1 MSDKEITY
9 FNTRLDRCWVLWHST
24 NTWYNEDVSWVNL
37 KMLVFFD
44 QWPLRLYAFKDK
56 ADSYVIHPL
65 ICSSVFSTTVDDRHA
80 VHCGARERVGMR
92 WRHKKARPKARAPGR
107 GRVFFAGARWRRAF
121 SWKPWRRAVM
131 KVCAHMDREDGA
143 AKRKGR
149 SAALIFC
156 AWIRLQ
162 RPRRTKEALA
172 EQLAAEGYL
181 RSNGKLPS
189 ALSAS
194 ARWSVAFARKRSGA
208 ARRDAQQQNY
218 LRM

>member
-1 MSDKEITY
+1 MSSFVT
-9 FNTRLDRCWVLWHST
+9 LWLPT

-37 KMLVFFD
+37 KLLVFFD
-44 QWPLRLYAFKDK
+44 QWSLFLYAFKDK

-92 WRHKKARPKARAPGR
+92 WRQKKARPKARAPGR
-107 GRVFFAGARWRRAF
+107 GRVFLASARWRRAF
-121 SWKPWRRAVM
+121 SWRPWRRAVM

-156 AWIRLQ
+156 VWIRLQ
-162 RPRRTKEALA
+162 QSRRTKEALV

-194 ARWSVAFARKRSGA
+194 PRWSVAFARSGA
-208 ARRDAQQQNY
+208 ERRGRRDAQQQNY
-218 LRM
+218 MRM